1 MEETNYLENCLSWM
15 NEGEKTE
22 FLMCV
27 GDYHLSFVT
36 EHKFDITKYRST
48 IKALIYLYM
57 KQTEDSHFL

>member
-1 MEETNYLENCLSWM
+1 M